1 VGEHG
6 IELLAAE
13 PLRRGIEMPGAQ
25 ASTFRDSG
33 SQIGL
38 CAAKD
43 TLAAALCDCD
53 HGRGKFMASNRRMG
67 PENSA
72 SREALMDGVE
82 TVMIE
87 QGYAS
92 LTARNVAHCM
102 GLKHQ
107 LVYYYFHTMED
118 LLLAAYRRRTG
129 QVMARIEQALASEEP
144 LQALWEVY
152 SDPVQAALTVEY
164 MALANHNETVRV
176 ETVEFGESMRRTG
189 LDRIADKL
197 GVPPG
202 GAEALSPFAL
212 SMAILSIGS
221 ILGMESALGISGGH
235 KETREL
241 VQWGLDQLRP
251 KPAEGG

>member
-1 VGEHG
+1 MLGKQE
-6 IELLAAE
+6 
-13 PLRRGIEMPGAQ
+13 RRTG
-25 ASTFRDSG
+25 
-33 SQIGL
+33 
-38 CAAKD
+38 
-43 TLAAALCDCD
+43 
-53 HGRGKFMASNRRMG
+53 MASNRRMG

-72 SREALMDGVE
+72 TREALMDGVE

-87 QGYAS
+87 KGYAA

-129 QVMARIEQALASEEP
+129 QVMARVERALAAKRP

-164 MALANHNETVRV
+164 MALANHNDTVRAETVA
-176 ETVEFGESMRRTG
+176 FGERMRRTG
-189 LDRIADKL
+189 LSTIADKL
-197 GVPPG
+197 QVPAPG
-202 GAEALSPFAL
+202 SDVLDPFAL
-212 SMAILSIGS
+212 TMAILAIGS

-235 KETREL
+235 KETRTL
-241 VQWGLDQLRP
+241 VQWCLDQLQT
-251 KPAEGG
+251 KPSA